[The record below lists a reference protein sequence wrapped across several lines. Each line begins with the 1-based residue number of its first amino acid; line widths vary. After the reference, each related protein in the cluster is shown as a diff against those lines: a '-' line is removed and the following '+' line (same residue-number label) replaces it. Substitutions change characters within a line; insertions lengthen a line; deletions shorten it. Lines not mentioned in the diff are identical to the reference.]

1 VGKSGIAIPK
11 QGKED
16 ALSSQF
22 GQTLGAAGRKPDLE
36 GQQGS
41 RPKLLSSEHD
51 AKRVH
56 SKPICIPLGVRAR
69 RPAET
74 IFCFPVNTGNPACG
88 VVQAILSVPARR
100 ACCLPSVLGV

>member
-1 VGKSGIAIPK
+1 MGPTAGEEVGKTGIAIPK

-22 GQTLGAAGRKPDLE
+22 GKTLGAAGRKPDLE

-41 RPKLLSSEHD
+41 RPRLLSSEHD
-51 AKRVH
+51 AKRCP

-74 IFCFPVNTGNPACG
+74 MFRDTSNPACE
-88 VVQAILSVPARR
+88 VAQTILSVPGSSGNPA
-100 ACCLPSVLGV
+100 